1 MNTDSSAYDTLNL
14 ANFIKGFNGG
24 ATGNAQPVQLSATSQ
39 MTPTSSSKSSGL
51 LGNKWFR
58 WALIALVIYAI
69 YMFFTRTP
77 RGRRLSRSLR
87 NRLRLRRSQRARRRA
102 SASRRS
108 DSLESTGSSDKTM
121 TLADEH
127 YKQLLNKY
135 Q

>member
-1 MNTDSSAYDTLNL
+1 MNTNSSTYDTLNL

-24 ATGNAQPVQLSATSQ
+24 ATGNNAQPVQLSTTSQ
-39 MTPTSSSKSSGL
+39 MTTTSSSKSSGL
-51 LGNKWFR
+51 LSNKWFR

-69 YMFFTRTP
+69 YIFFTRTP

-87 NRLRLRRSQRARRRA
+87 NRFRFRKARRTNRR
-102 SASRRS
+102 ASRRS
-108 DSLESTGSSDKTM
+108 ASLESTGSSDRIM
-121 TLADEH
+121 TYADEH